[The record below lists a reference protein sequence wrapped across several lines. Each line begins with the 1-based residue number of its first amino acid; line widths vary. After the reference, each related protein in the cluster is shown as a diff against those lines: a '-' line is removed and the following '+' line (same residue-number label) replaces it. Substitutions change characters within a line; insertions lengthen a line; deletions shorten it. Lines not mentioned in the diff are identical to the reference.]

1 MWATESGACRA
12 TRRNRSTRRS
22 LGGGVYLALDTTF
35 RLAEHIVRTTGC
47 FWRPG
52 SGASM
57 RLGTVR
63 IHGGAPRA
71 VGLVDGHVIDL
82 GEAAFDLG
90 LIGSTFPGSV
100 RELLELKPYTDPLI
114 ADLEQAV
121 LGRDDVGSA
130 SWAYSLDE
138 VTFMSPVA
146 PGKVLLVG
154 GNHQGSQT
162 QPIKPE
168 IQDEW
173 PRPMYF
179 MKPGSSVLGHG
190 GTGGA
195 RPGMGPGHPRGR
207 GLPDHRA
214 PGQPRQPR
222 GRVVGGGGGVAA

>member
-1 MWATESGACRA
+1 MRVGRRNHQRAWARHVGDGITDARRPTESPARVGATCG
-12 TRRNRSTRRS
+12 RRNQEPAGQQDGTVVP
-22 LGGGVYLALDTTF
+22 GGVRGAGVYLGLDTTF
-35 RLAEHIVRTTGC
+35 RLAEHMVRTTGC

-162 QPIKPE
+162 S
-168 IQDEW
+168 
-173 PRPMYF
+173 R
-179 MKPGSSVLGHG
+179 SSRRSRMNG
-190 GTGGA
+190 
-195 RPGMGPGHPRGR
+195 RGR
-207 GLPDHRA
+207 CTS
-214 PGQPRQPR
+214 
-222 GRVVGGGGGVAA
+222 